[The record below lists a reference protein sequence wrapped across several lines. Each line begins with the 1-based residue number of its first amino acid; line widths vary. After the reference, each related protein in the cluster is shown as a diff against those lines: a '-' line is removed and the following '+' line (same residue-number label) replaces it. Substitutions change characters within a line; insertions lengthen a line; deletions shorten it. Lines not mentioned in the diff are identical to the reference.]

1 MSSCRRLATTAK
13 VEQNHADDQ
22 AGEVLTA
29 RRDKGEGQ
37 GDDDRAGRRDL
48 VASIHTVDRNGD
60 FDRWGYRPLKTAAR
74 RSMNDWMPSFM
85 SSLFITRSR
94 IFGMIPI
101 AGFSPASIN
110 LRAAC
115 FVICMPS
122 GAFLAMS

>member
-1 MSSCRRLATTAK
+1 MSGCRRLGTIAK

-22 AGEVLTA
+22 AREVLTA
-29 RRDKGEGQ
+29 RRDKSEGQ

-94 IFGMIPI
+94 IFGMNSIPD
-101 AGFSPASIN
+101 FSPASVN